1 MDQAKPPLSR
11 EAAALV
17 TEVFPKLRRFFAT
30 KTFGADEAQD
40 LAQSTLTT
48 FLEKD
53 VTAVEQSERYLW
65 GIAFKKLKQHWERRG
80 RGRSIDLDV
89 ASIQQ
94 ISTTL
99 GTKLDRSSRLG
110 DAMRQLP
117 LFQQT
122 CLEYRYGEGL
132 KLEEIVEA
140 TGRSLATVKRT
151 IKAGL
156 DSMRAILGTSD
167 GDEDL
172 GLRLGAS
179 YRRS

>member
-1 MDQAKPPLSR
+1 MPHSKPPPSP
-11 EAAALV
+11 ETTALV
-17 TEVFPKLRRFFAT
+17 TQEFPRLRRFFAT

-48 FLEKD
+48 FLSRDNVDQPRKFI
-53 VTAVEQSERYLW
+53 W
-65 GIAFKKLKQHWERRG
+65 GIAFNKLKQHWDRRS
-80 RGRSIDLDV
+80 RGRSVDVDV
-89 ASIQQ
+89 ASIRQ

-110 DAMRQLP
+110 EAMRQLP
-117 LFQQT
+117 VIQQT

-132 KLEEIVEA
+132 KLEEVAEA
-140 TGRSLATVKRT
+140 TGRSLASIKRD

-156 DSMRAILGTSD
+156 STMRSILGTAD

-172 GLRLGAS
+172 GLKLGAD